1 MDPYSRPSFIALTVF
16 LALVSTGLTQVQ
28 DMLYFTVWTGNGE
41 NLMSHIEAIKEQANF
56 FHKNR
61 LVVDI
66 GTKEH
71 LQKTGAL
78 ENSKVVLE
86 LDTDAFAKARA
97 KIAKVGNPT
106 LGQHYEKFYSRLQGE
121 YESLRGIGFYAS
133 ASDIL
138 RYVAFTAYSDQAEQ
152 LVYHD
157 ADVRFERRQRQTTS
171 LGSGADMKLVMIGFT
186 KRKDPSIANQLSFI
200 EPSYFYERKL
210 REYPECVQFN
220 TDLIFMQK
228 SAATHSAVAIGVE
241 QLRTIA
247 ASQRSLVEKVVG
259 NEKTKMT
266 LRDAI
271 QTTHP
276 EEARFVLPRETSQL
290 LYRNELSHRQP
301 EYTQAKL
308 KAAYTTA
315 VGLNPLDGLLQKEMD
330 AKLEAAGPQSSHVEI
345 GGEVYL
351 RREEAMLLR
360 TLLVKG
366 DSATVK
372 SFISDSALS
381 PADVGAVSR
390 QDGQRWFDVTLGALS
405 DVPDVPVYTLEEE
418 AALADP
424 DAGSPASSLEGSPLS
439 SRENSRPPSPEL
451 PQDEAGLADPDAGS
465 PSSSRGNWRP
475 PSPKLPQNEAGL
487 VRPSRHELPGDVV
500 DLSTLRFGSGREPPL
515 VDPGTEPEAFDKS
528 IAACMRKNRRR
539 REASSCSLY
548 EEENFS
554 ARQDGEFVFQEKWPV
569 TFTRE
574 DGSLR
579 MIVESGV
586 NAKNVKTRVVADVP
600 KVLVEALARKRA
612 EMVQTAR
619 AQLEEIMSN
628 PAVEAA
634 VNALGSDAHLS
645 IPSEHARGVKRMG
658 AAYARAVTS
667 GPKSRGVVKT
677 WVLGTRAYGLFANIG
692 ALAYGD
698 PVTKTFVALDLSQ
711 TVNGFMAHKLAQY
724 AKTQD
729 LAKVFSAL
737 ADNPILNMAGIAAN
751 IFFFA
756 QNVRNV
762 AEGHRSPADYYW
774 LMRSSMQMLTLVF
787 DGLNPVM
794 LPMVS
799 VDALVIL
806 ITQGEYATHVV
817 RSVANKLPLS
827 TGDVWKLGAS
837 SFFGSR
843 SWSTYYENV
852 ASLESINGRLAQSL
866 VEVLHTVN
874 VAVGFPV
881 STVINEWHNRNGK
894 LCVEGSVEVWPMI
907 TDSGHR
913 ASLAEADFS
922 MESSVPL
929 KEVYIGN
936 SETQQLCYL
945 MAKAKCSSPVL
956 GWLKRFADSVAM
968 SVGAL
973 PTDSECVFYD
983 QSVPNA
989 TDPCGNMRKFLDDA
1003 VERKRLIPVT
1013 TEFGDPLLE
1022 PQLRAATVKAHKAKM
1037 ISRPSGWMKEKR
1049 ECSRFLAV
1057 DKSRPAFLETRAPD
1071 ASVFKASNCSQLR
1084 QLFTRRYIGT
1094 DRGDEVLR
1102 PYVFRRAGPAS
1113 REMVLYANAPMVKVR
1128 TRSLS
1133 VLEDISM
1140 YTKML
1145 VAKADMPAVIMVG
1158 DEGVYRGATNATNI
1172 FVVSERTRALTVGGV
1187 GTDTVIISAPE
1198 KLRITMSGDARS
1210 MIKGRDTTLIT
1221 VSVESIKAS
1230 ASSANAHLERRTD
1243 LHVGRDSHVV
1253 LEKGSQFSTLELGSN
1268 STVTV
1273 KDHMSL
1279 CLLVAQDTTG
1289 VVVSASEH
1297 LDVDEITLVVRPQTS
1312 LVPQPAHVKRACS
1325 ATERGL
1331 SLHGAVL
1338 FEKGGSAVSIDPE
1351 GVMLTCSVAADGGV
1365 YRSAYKDLSA
1375 EEGERFDLQDWRGKL
1390 EALVRAGLD
1399 EMTVTTP
1406 QGVKVAASA
1415 SQQTVVVLSGNVTSV
1430 HQSFSRSAIEMDLVV
1445 DPDVTHCD
1453 VSLYGSGSSSTYCCL
1468 GSDCFH
1474 MGLRDVSRCDLI
1486 MSGVSL
1492 AGFGSTARVTV
1503 TAKGFGIAALKNRE
1517 SGQYETPEGL
1527 ELHSTLDSVHTVRVV
1542 LSKDVTVVFRDVLSG
1557 MERVIPAHYGEVF
1570 LKRGYDKEDLLI
1582 QGVEMMIPSW

>member
-97 KIAKVGNPT
+97 KIAKVGDPT

-186 KRKDPSIANQLSFI
+186 QRQGPSIANQLSFI
-200 EPSYFYERKL
+200 EPSYFYERKVS
-210 REYPECVQFN
+210 EYPECVQFN

-228 SAATHSAVAIGVE
+228 SAATHSAVVIGVE

-247 ASQRSLVEKVVG
+247 ASQQSLVEKVVG

-266 LRDAI
+266 LHDAI

-276 EEARFVLPRETSQL
+276 EEARFVVPRETARL
-290 LYRNELSHRQP
+290 LYRNKLAHWQP
-301 EYTQAKL
+301 KYTQANL
-308 KAAYTTA
+308 KAAYTAT

-330 AKLEAAGPQSSHVEI
+330 AKLKAAGPQSSSSHVEI
-345 GGEVYL
+345 GGEMYL
-351 RREEAMLLR
+351 RREEAILLR

-424 DAGSPASSLEGSPLS
+424 DAGSPASSPEGSPLS

-451 PQDEAGLADPDAGS
+451 PQDEAGLAR
-465 PSSSRGNWRP
+465 PSS
-475 PSPKLPQNEAGL
+475 
-487 VRPSRHELPGDVV
+487 HELPGDVV
-500 DLSTLRFGSGREPPL
+500 DLSMLRFGREPPL
-515 VDPGTEPEAFDKS
+515 VDPATEPEAFDKS
-528 IAACMRKNRRR
+528 IAACMRKNRCR
-539 REASSCSLY
+539 REATSCSLY

-554 ARQDGEFVFQEKWPV
+554 ARQDGEYVFQEKWPV

-634 VNALGSDAHLS
+634 VSALGSDAHLS

-658 AAYARAVTS
+658 AAYAHAVTS
-667 GPKSRGVVKT
+667 GPKLRGVVKT

-692 ALAYGD
+692 A
-698 PVTKTFVALDLSQ
+698 PVTKTFAALDLSQ

-737 ADNPILNMAGIAAN
+737 ADNPILNMAGVAAN

-774 LMRSSMQMLTLVF
+774 LTRSSMQMLTLVF

-866 VEVLHTVN
+866 VEVLHMVN

-956 GWLKRFADSVAM
+956 GWLKMFADSVAM

-973 PTDSECVFYD
+973 PTDSECLFYD

-1049 ECSRFLAV
+1049 KCSRFLAV

-1084 QLFTRRYIGT
+1084 QLFTRR
-1094 DRGDEVLR
+1094 
-1102 PYVFRRAGPAS
+1102 
-1113 REMVLYANAPMVKVR
+1113 
-1128 TRSLS
+1128 
-1133 VLEDISM
+1133 
-1140 YTKML
+1140 
-1145 VAKADMPAVIMVG
+1145 
-1158 DEGVYRGATNATNI
+1158 
-1172 FVVSERTRALTVGGV
+1172 ALTVGGV
-1187 GTDTVIISAPE
+1187 GTDTVIIGAPE
-1198 KLRITMSGDARS
+1198 K
-1210 MIKGRDTTLIT
+1210 
-1221 VSVESIKAS
+1221 
-1230 ASSANAHLERRTD
+1230 
-1243 LHVGRDSHVV
+1243 
-1253 LEKGSQFSTLELGSN
+1253 
-1268 STVTV
+1268 
-1273 KDHMSL
+1273 
-1279 CLLVAQDTTG
+1279 LLVAQDTTG
-1289 VVVSASEH
+1289 V
-1297 LDVDEITLVVRPQTS
+1297 L
-1312 LVPQPAHVKRACS
+1312 
-1325 ATERGL
+1325 
-1331 SLHGAVL
+1331 
-1338 FEKGGSAVSIDPE
+1338 KGGSAVSIDPE
-1351 GVMLTCSVAADGGV
+1351 GVMLTCSVAANGGV
-1365 YRSAYKDLSA
+1365 YRSAYKDLSV
-1375 EEGERFDLQDWRGKL
+1375 EEGERFDSQDWRGKL

-1399 EMTVTTP
+1399 EMTLTTP

-1453 VSLYGSGSSSTYCCL
+1453 VSLYGSDSSSTYCCL

-1527 ELHSTLDSVHTVRVV
+1527 ELHSTLESVHTVRVV
-1542 LSKDVTVVFRDVLSG
+1542 LSKDVTVVFKDVLSG

>member
-1 MDPYSRPSFIALTVF
+1 MKLQAATLTDYV
-16 LALVSTGLTQVQ
+16 
-28 DMLYFTVWTGNGE
+28 
-41 NLMSHIEAIKEQANF
+41 H
-56 FHKNR
+56 
-61 LVVDI
+61 
-66 GTKEH
+66 
-71 LQKTGAL
+71 
-78 ENSKVVLE
+78 VL
-86 LDTDAFAKARA
+86 
-97 KIAKVGNPT
+97 
-106 LGQHYEKFYSRLQGE
+106 FYSRWNMKNEREMLYQVKHRNLIAVCLEDLPDLFPKEMYKYVIRE
-121 YESLRGIGFYAS
+121 YNAMYFMDYLR
-133 ASDIL
+133 
-138 RYVAFTAYSDQAEQ
+138 Q
-152 LVYHD
+152 LVMYK
-157 ADVRFERRQRQTTS
+157 ATRFREVVRTKCDKERAAVLTGNA
-171 LGSGADMKLVMIGFT
+171 LMYVDMDIDFHNPPKEWLAPEGV
-186 KRKDPSIANQLSFI
+186 LSFI
-200 EPSYFYERKL
+200 V
-210 REYPECVQFN
+210 VQN
-220 TDLIFMQK
+220 TEFRIKVKALNGDLDAL
-228 SAATHSAVAIGVE
+228 SRRAITE
-241 QLRTIA
+241 
-247 ASQRSLVEKVVG
+247 ASQWMKGENCMVMVCYGKENTFR
-259 NEKTKMT
+259 KM
-266 LRDAI
+266 
-271 QTTHP
+271 
-276 EEARFVLPRETSQL
+276 
-290 LYRNELSHRQP
+290 
-301 EYTQAKL
+301 
-308 KAAYTTA
+308 
-315 VGLNPLDGLLQKEMD
+315 
-330 AKLEAAGPQSSHVEI
+330 
-345 GGEVYL
+345 
-351 RREEAMLLR
+351 
-360 TLLVKG
+360 
-366 DSATVK
+366 
-372 SFISDSALS
+372 
-381 PADVGAVSR
+381 
-390 QDGQRWFDVTLGALS
+390 
-405 DVPDVPVYTLEEE
+405 VPV
-418 AALADP
+418 
-424 DAGSPASSLEGSPLS
+424 
-439 SRENSRPPSPEL
+439 PER
-451 PQDEAGLADPDAGS
+451 S
-465 PSSSRGNWRP
+465 
-475 PSPKLPQNEAGL
+475 
-487 VRPSRHELPGDVV
+487 
-500 DLSTLRFGSGREPPL
+500 F
-515 VDPGTEPEAFDKS
+515 
-528 IAACMRKNRRR
+528 
-539 REASSCSLY
+539 
-548 EEENFS
+548 
-554 ARQDGEFVFQEKWPV
+554 
-569 TFTRE
+569 
-574 DGSLR
+574 
-579 MIVESGV
+579 
-586 NAKNVKTRVVADVP
+586 
-600 KVLVEALARKRA
+600 
-612 EMVQTAR
+612 
-619 AQLEEIMSN
+619 
-628 PAVEAA
+628 
-634 VNALGSDAHLS
+634 
-645 IPSEHARGVKRMG
+645 
-658 AAYARAVTS
+658 
-667 GPKSRGVVKT
+667 VVKT

-756 QNVRNV
+756 QNVSNV
-762 AEGHRSPADYYW
+762 AEGQRSPADYYW
-774 LMRSSMQMLTLVF
+774 LTRSSMQMLTLVF

-956 GWLKRFADSVAM
+956 GWLK
-968 SVGAL
+968 
-973 PTDSECVFYD
+973 
-983 QSVPNA
+983 SVPNA

-1158 DEGVYRGATNATNI
+1158 DEGVYRGATNAPNI

-1187 GTDTVIISAPE
+1187 GTDTVIISATE

-1230 ASSANAHLERRTD
+1230 A
-1243 LHVGRDSHVV
+1243 
-1253 LEKGSQFSTLELGSN
+1253 
-1268 STVTV
+1268 
-1273 KDHMSL
+1273 
-1279 CLLVAQDTTG
+1279 
-1289 VVVSASEH
+1289 
-1297 LDVDEITLVVRPQTS
+1297 
-1312 LVPQPAHVKRACS
+1312 
-1325 ATERGL
+1325 
-1331 SLHGAVL
+1331 
-1338 FEKGGSAVSIDPE
+1338 
-1351 GVMLTCSVAADGGV
+1351 
-1365 YRSAYKDLSA
+1365 
-1375 EEGERFDLQDWRGKL
+1375 
-1390 EALVRAGLD
+1390 
-1399 EMTVTTP
+1399 
-1406 QGVKVAASA
+1406 
-1415 SQQTVVVLSGNVTSV
+1415 
-1430 HQSFSRSAIEMDLVV
+1430 
-1445 DPDVTHCD
+1445 
-1453 VSLYGSGSSSTYCCL
+1453 
-1468 GSDCFH
+1468 
-1474 MGLRDVSRCDLI
+1474 
-1486 MSGVSL
+1486 
-1492 AGFGSTARVTV
+1492 
-1503 TAKGFGIAALKNRE
+1503 
-1517 SGQYETPEGL
+1517 
-1527 ELHSTLDSVHTVRVV
+1527 
-1542 LSKDVTVVFRDVLSG
+1542 
-1557 MERVIPAHYGEVF
+1557 
-1570 LKRGYDKEDLLI
+1570 
-1582 QGVEMMIPSW
+1582 